1 MTVVSPIGPTN
12 VRPLE
17 LAVPQVNTP
26 TTAASGS
33 AAPDFADRVADALR
47 GVDESHRTAQAMPVD
62 FAEGNQGDLHGTM
75 IALQEA
81 DIQLRLVA
89 NVRNKLIDAYRE
101 IMRMGA

>member
-1 MTVVSPIGPTN
+1 MVLPIGPTN

-17 LAVPQVNTP
+17 LAVPRVT
-26 TTAASGS
+26 S
-33 AAPDFADRVADALR
+33 AAAEAVGTPAADFADRVADALR

-62 FAEGNQGDLHGTM
+62 FAEGNHGDLHGTM